1 MPKTTSAHLTE
12 DGGNT
17 NTVAKPHFD
26 HSPNSLPVYALALRK
41 WLPTVD
47 ARYVVLVETH
57 TVLDRRTVCC
67 RNTAHINALQAPTF
81 AKGTFA
87 KPYLPP
93 GFGKSLAEA
102 KDLASFEDALEST
115 PPSSPK
121 PSSKEPAS
129 SSAPATVKSEPAIAK
144 TASDSRGV
152 YPENCSLL
160 DSEMFNSIISTWEDS
175 DESESA
181 EATYGRSGVR
191 LLLSITEELANVAT
205 DSGALGYGAK
215 VLSDMDAIE
224 KSGVPAAT
232 VASCNAFKL
241 SLVNK
246 RKNSAS

>member
-17 NTVAKPHFD
+17 NTVAKPRFD

-93 GFGKSLAEA
+93 GFGKSLSEA
-102 KDLASFEDALEST
+102 KDLAGFEDALGITHSKTTSLVTSLVTRT
-115 PPSSPK
+115 PLVTS
-121 PSSKEPAS
+121 
-129 SSAPATVKSEPAIAK
+129 SEPFVQPIQ
-144 TASDSRGV
+144 
-152 YPENCSLL
+152 
-160 DSEMFNSIISTWEDS
+160 
-175 DESESA
+175 
-181 EATYGRSGVR
+181 
-191 LLLSITEELANVAT
+191 
-205 DSGALGYGAK
+205 ALYMGHVQYMPLCAR
-215 VLSDMDAIE
+215 
-224 KSGVPAAT
+224 P
-232 VASCNAFKL
+232 
-241 SLVNK
+241 
-246 RKNSAS
+246 